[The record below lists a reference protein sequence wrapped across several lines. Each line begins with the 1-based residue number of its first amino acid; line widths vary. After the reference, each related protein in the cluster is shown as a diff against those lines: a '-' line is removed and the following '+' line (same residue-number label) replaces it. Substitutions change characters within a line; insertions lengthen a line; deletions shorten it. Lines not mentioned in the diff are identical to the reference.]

1 MSLSILEQL
10 EKRTAPKKMKKVE
23 IQLEKGQV
31 AIKSTDIVDKS
42 DESPFDLRAFR
53 KKIKKI
59 PKISSIAVSRD
70 ATSTPMTVDPSSG
83 FDDSGIP
90 REETN
95 IQLEGDEKSVARE
108 VQSITRKVPI
118 ESKSPHVSSPPEKTK
133 QRIKL
138 PGTIKK
144 TRKTRAPTRAV
155 EDVKLTIPASLIQVN
170 DEPIQVRLKPR
181 EPSVNIKAPAYFMN
195 NREIFVNF
203 INSIFKS
210 YSKKASEA
218 SAAMTCDSLIA
229 AKKSKDFSLM
239 VHQQIIRDYI
249 NIFSPYRGLLL
260 YHGLGAGK
268 TCGSIAIAEGLK
280 NFNKII
286 VMTPASL
293 RTNYIEELKSCGD
306 PIYKKNQYWEKIL
319 TNDNKHIEKALSEVL
334 GITTRT
340 IRKNKGA
347 WLVDSRKNANYKN
360 LTPDQQKQVDKQI
373 DKMIQNKYKFISY
386 NGLRNSHLANLEQE
400 AEQEHGR
407 SNPFDHKV
415 VIIDE
420 AHNFVSRIVN
430 KISKK
435 KPSLST
441 KLYEYLM
448 DAEDCRI
455 IFLTGTPIINYPN
468 EIGILFNMLRGYIK
482 TYYFNLDTSEAEGKV
497 NQARITEIF
506 KKDKFADYIE
516 YRSSSNTLIITKNP
530 FDFVSRR
537 KKSGVYAGVSKDNK
551 RKPTNKSDEDEDEVK
566 SVLMQELESFKG
578 TVIKRLRRENIKV
591 INPYNIKVEKF
602 KALPDNLE
610 SFSNLFIDQAK
621 DNINIKNIN
630 LFKRRVLGL
639 TSYFRSASESL
650 LPRFNVERDIHI
662 ENLDMSD
669 YQLGIYEDARKA
681 ERKEE
686 TKNARKRKK
695 GGDDGGIYGETTSTY
710 RIFSR
715 AYCNFVFPNELVE
728 DDEGNEFLLI
738 RPMPKDGQNI
748 SDLLKKT
755 KSGLSETVSGKN
767 PILDEDMLDGADVTD
782 KLNNIDGRHTPDDVE
797 KLEQEQRDIFD
808 SSYSARKEKA
818 LNMLEKYASKYF
830 SAEGLKKYSPKFLK
844 VLQNLQTHEHPGLH
858 LIYTQFRT
866 IEGIGILKLVLEYN
880 GFAQFKIKKESGIWT
895 IDIGEEDLGKPKFAL
910 YTGTETTEEKELIR
924 LIYNS
929 AWDKLPNSLSRQ
941 LKSMNQHNNMG
952 EIIKILMI
960 TSSGSEGIDLKN
972 TRYVHIM
979 EPYWHPVRTNQV
991 IGRARRICS
1000 HNALE
1005 EQFKTVE
1012 VFKYLMNFTDK
1023 QLNGDPN
1030 AEKKEDKEPKIS
1042 IELKLKD
1049 VSKIDNKTPLTS
1061 DQALFEISR
1070 IKENISKG
1078 LLRAIKETSMDC
1090 SIHKKS
1096 NTKEGLVCYTFS
1108 SPSEN
1113 TYSYKKDYT
1122 TEEQDVVSKINRK
1135 KIKWKAF
1142 KITIQGSVYAIKPD
1156 EPSNKKIGQIYDYDS
1171 YKSAKK
1177 HGNAPILIGKTVL
1190 DPKTKKIKVIWVEDY
1205 DF

>member
-10 EKRTAPKKMKKVE
+10 EKKTIPKKKKK
-23 IQLEKGQV
+23 IGLILDKGQIIIDSANIIDKTQDN
-31 AIKSTDIVDKS
+31 AIDISV
-42 DESPFDLRAFR
+42 FR

-59 PKISSIAVSRD
+59 PVLSAIPKTSTGLSKIGESGELGGESQTAIVSSI
-70 ATSTPMTVDPSSG
+70 
-83 FDDSGIP
+83 
-90 REETN
+90 RET
-95 IQLEGDEKSVARE
+95 QDEKKIPV
-108 VQSITRKVPI
+108 TT
-118 ESKSPHVSSPPEKTK
+118 PPEKTK
-133 QRIKL
+133 QKLTL
-138 PGTIKK
+138 PGKTKK
-144 TRKTRAPTRAV
+144 TRKPRAPTRAI
-155 EDVKLTIPASLIQVN
+155 EEVKLTVPATLIQVN
-170 DEPIQVRLKPR
+170 DEPIQVRLKPKD
-181 EPSVNIKAPAYFMN
+181 PSVNIKPTAYYMN
-195 NREIFVNF
+195 NREVFVNF
-203 INSIFKS
+203 INSIFRT
-210 YSKKASEA
+210 YGKKANKAA
-218 SAAMTCDSLIA
+218 SSMTCDSLIA

-249 NIFSPYRGLLL
+249 NVFSPYRGLLL

-280 NFNKII
+280 NFNKVI

-319 TNDNKHIEKALSEVL
+319 TNGNKHIEKALSEVL
-334 GITTRT
+334 GITTRY

-347 WLVDSRKNANYKN
+347 WLVDTRKNANYKK
-360 LTPDQQKQVDKQI
+360 LTPEEQKQVNNQI

-386 NGLRNSHLANLEQE
+386 NGLRDSHLTNLEQE

-435 KPSLST
+435 KSSLST

-448 DAEDCRI
+448 DAEDCRVV
-455 IFLTGTPIINYPN
+455 FLTGTPIINYPN

-482 TYYFNLDTSEAEGKV
+482 TYYFNLDTSESEGKV
-497 NQARITEIF
+497 NQARIMEIF
-506 KKDKFADYIE
+506 KKDRFADYIE

-530 FDFVSRR
+530 FEFVSRR
-537 KKSGVYAGVSKDNK
+537 KKSGVYAGVSKNNK
-551 RKPTNKSDEDEDEVK
+551 KKKGNNKKDEKEVEEE
-566 SVLMQELESFKG
+566 SVLRSETESFKN

-591 INPYNIKVEKF
+591 LNPYNIKVEKF
-602 KALPDNLE
+602 KALPDNLDA
-610 SFSNLFIDQAK
+610 FTNLFIQQSK
-621 DNINIKNIN
+621 DDINIKNIN

-639 TSYFRSASESL
+639 TSYFRSAQESL
-650 LPRFNVERDIHI
+650 LPRFNEERDIHI

-669 YQLGIYEDARKA
+669 FQLGIYEDARKA

-686 TKNARKRKK
+686 TRNAKKRKK
-695 GGDDGGIYGETTSTY
+695 GGDDGGIYGETSSTY

-748 SDLLKKT
+748 NDLLKKT
-755 KSGLSETVSGKN
+755 KKDDESKTAINKS
-767 PILDEDMLDGADVTD
+767 IMDEDILDGADIKD
-782 KLNNIDGRHTPDDVE
+782 KLDNMDGRFNVDDVE
-797 KLEQEQRDIFD
+797 TLEEDQKEIFD
-808 SSYSARKEKA
+808 SSYAARKTKA
-818 LNMLEKYASKYF
+818 LKMLEKYASKYF

-844 VLQNLQTHEHPGLH
+844 VLQNLQNHNHPGLH

-866 IEGIGILKLVLEYN
+866 IEGIGILKLVLEHN
-880 GFAQFKIKKESGIWT
+880 GFAQFKLKKESGIW
-895 IDIGEEDLGKPKFAL
+895 DINISDENVGKPCFAL

-924 LIYNS
+924 LIYNG
-929 AWDKLPNSLSRQ
+929 AWEKLPRSLSKR
-941 LKSMNQHNNMG
+941 LKSMHQNNNMG

-979 EPYWHPVRTNQV
+979 EPYWHPVRTDQV

-1000 HNALE
+1000 HNALDE
-1005 EQFKTVE
+1005 EFKTVE
-1012 VFKYLMNFTDK
+1012 VFKYLMNFTEK
-1023 QLNGDPN
+1023 QLKGDVN
-1030 AEKKEDKEPKIS
+1030 AKKKEEREPKVS
-1042 IELKLKD
+1042 MELKIKD

-1070 IKENISKG
+1070 IKKNISKG

-1090 SIHKKS
+1090 SIHNKA
-1096 NTKEGLVCYTFS
+1096 NAKEGLICYTFS

-1113 TYSYKKDYT
+1113 AFSYKKGYT

-1135 KIKWKAF
+1135 KVQWKGY
-1142 KITIQGSVYAIKPD
+1142 KINIQGISYAIRPD
-1156 EPSNKKIGQIYDYDS
+1156 EPSNKKIGKVYDFDS
-1171 YKSAKK
+1171 YQSAKK
-1177 HGNAPILIGKTVL
+1177 TGSAPILVGKTQL
-1190 DPKTKKIKVIWVEDY
+1190 DPKTQKVKFIAVEDR

>member
-1 MSLSILEQL
+1 
-10 EKRTAPKKMKKVE
+10 
-23 IQLEKGQV
+23 
-31 AIKSTDIVDKS
+31 
-42 DESPFDLRAFR
+42 
-53 KKIKKI
+53 
-59 PKISSIAVSRD
+59 
-70 ATSTPMTVDPSSG
+70 
-83 FDDSGIP
+83 
-90 REETN
+90 
-95 IQLEGDEKSVARE
+95 
-108 VQSITRKVPI
+108 
-118 ESKSPHVSSPPEKTK
+118 
-133 QRIKL
+133 
-138 PGTIKK
+138 
-144 TRKTRAPTRAV
+144 
-155 EDVKLTIPASLIQVN
+155 
-170 DEPIQVRLKPR
+170 
-181 EPSVNIKAPAYFMN
+181 MN

-210 YSKKASEA
+210 YGKKANRA

-229 AKKSKDFSLM
+229 AKKSKEFSLM

-249 NIFSPYRGLLL
+249 NVFSPYRGLLL

-319 TNDNKHIEKALSEVL
+319 TNGNRHIEKALSEVL
-334 GITTRT
+334 GINTRY

-347 WLVDSRKNANYKN
+347 WLVDARKNANYKK
-360 LTPDQQKQVDKQI
+360 LTPEQQQQVDKQI
-373 DKMIQNKYKFISY
+373 NKMIQNKYKFISY
-386 NGLRNSHLANLEQE
+386 NGLRNSHLTNLEQE

-435 KPSLST
+435 KSSLST

-448 DAEDCRI
+448 DAEDCRV

-497 NQARITEIF
+497 NQARIMEIF

-530 FDFVSRR
+530 FEFVTRK
-537 KKSGVYAGVSKDNK
+537 KKSGVYAGVSKSTK
-551 RKPTNKSDEDEDEVK
+551 NKSASKKNDDDDDDDDGVK
-566 SVLMQELESFKG
+566 SVLMQEIETFKS

-610 SFSNLFIDQAK
+610 AFSNLFIEQAK
-621 DNINIKNIN
+621 DDVNIKNIN

-639 TSYFRSASESL
+639 TSYFRSAQESL
-650 LPRFNVERDIHI
+650 LPRFNEERDIHI
-662 ENLDMSD
+662 ENLPMSD

-686 TKNARKRKK
+686 TRNARKRKK

-728 DDEGNEFLLI
+728 DDEGNEFLLV

-755 KSGLSETVSGKN
+755 KSGTNESKTAVGKK
-767 PILDEDMLDGADVTD
+767 PILDEDILDGGDIKD
-782 KLNNIDGRHTPDDVE
+782 KLDNMDGIHTVDDVE
-797 KLEQEQRDIFD
+797 KLEQEKKEIFD

-818 LNMLEKYASKYF
+818 LNMLKKYSSKYF
-830 SAEGLKKYSPKFLK
+830 SAEGLRKYSPKFLK
-844 VLQNLQTHEHPGLH
+844 VLQNLQNHEHPGLH

-866 IEGIGILKLVLEYN
+866 IEGIGILKLVLEHN
-880 GFAQFKIKKESGIWT
+880 GFAQFKLKKESAVWQ
-895 IDIGEEDLGKPKFAL
+895 IDVSEEDLGKPRFAL
-910 YTGTETTEEKELIR
+910 YTGTETAEEKELIR
-924 LIYNS
+924 LIYNG
-929 AWDKLPNSLSRQ
+929 AWDKLPSSLSRQ
-941 LKSMNQHNNMG
+941 LKSMHPNNNMG

-960 TSSGSEGIDLKN
+960 TSSGSEGVDLKN

-979 EPYWHPVRTNQV
+979 EPYWHPVRTDQV

-1005 EQFKTVE
+1005 EEFKTVE
-1012 VFKYLMNFTDK
+1012 VFKYLMTFTDK
-1023 QLNGDPN
+1023 QLKGDPN
-1030 AEKKEDKEPKIS
+1030 AEKKDDREPKVS

-1061 DQALFEISR
+1061 DEALFEISR
-1070 IKENISKG
+1070 IKKNISKG

-1090 SIHKKS
+1090 SIHNKS
-1096 NTKEGLVCYTFS
+1096 NAKEGLVCYTFS

-1113 TYSYKKDYT
+1113 SFSYKKGYT

-1142 KITIQGSVYAIKPD
+1142 KITIQGTVYAMKPD
-1156 EPSNKKIGQIYDYDS
+1156 EPSNKKIGQLYDFDS
-1171 YKSAKK
+1171 YKAAKK
-1177 HGNAPILIGKTVL
+1177 HGTAPILVGKTAI
-1190 DPKTKKIKVIWVEDY
+1190 DPKTKKIKVIWVEDPN
-1205 DF
+1205 F